1 MAPSEEAMDR
11 LPVRRRLKFLR
22 DGSTRTAE
30 LVFCETHGESVPI
43 SRCASCPFSGN
54 VAWALNGSSA
64 TVECCRFSLPMARSA
79 SEPPASGARLRGPG
93 AVEVAATLPVGL
105 SIVRTIVCVAHDAPL
120 SVAMRALATERSAY
134 GVAVVD
140 ESDRFMGMLGRATA
154 SFASLHSE
162 GDPAADHMTTAR
174 CSVHE
179 RESLGNAFA
188 AMTARHARELT
199 VLSEDGVLVGVLRD
213 IDALRF
219 VSFVSRTGQRPPLD
233 DAA

>member
-1 MAPSEEAMDR
+1 MACSEDTMER

-30 LVFCETHGESVPI
+30 LVFCEAQGESVPV
-43 SRCASCPFSGN
+43 SRCASCPFSGS
-54 VAWALNGSSA
+54 VAWDLVGPS
-64 TVECCRFSLPMARSA
+64 TMVECCRFSLPIARGG
-79 SEPPASGARLRGPG
+79 SEPLPSGERSLGPG

-105 SIVRTIVCVAHDAPL
+105 SIVRSFVCVAHDAPL
-120 SVAMRALATERSAY
+120 SVGMRALATESGAY

-140 ESDRFMGMLGRATA
+140 ENDRFVGMLGRAVATLA
-154 SFASLHSE
+154 LLHSE
-162 GDPAADHMTTAR
+162 RDRVADHATAQG

-179 RESLGNAFA
+179 RESLGDAFT
-188 AMTARHARELT
+188 AMTARRARELT
-199 VLSEDGVLVGVLRD
+199 VVSEDGVLVGVLRD

-233 DAA
+233 SAA

>member
-1 MAPSEEAMDR
+1 MAPSEEAMDL
-11 LPVRRRLKFLR
+11 LPVRRRMKFLR

-30 LVFCETHGESVPI
+30 LVFCETHLESVPI

-54 VAWALNGSSA
+54 VAWALNGPSA

-79 SEPPASGARLRGPG
+79 SEPPASDARLQGPG
-93 AVEVAATLPVGL
+93 AVEVAAMLPVGL
-105 SIVRTIVCVAHDAPL
+105 SIVRTVVCIAHDAPL
-120 SVAMRALATERSAY
+120 SVAMRALAMDRSAY

-140 ESDRFMGMLGRATA
+140 ENDRFMGTLGRTTA
-154 SFASLHSE
+154 SRAYLHSE
-162 GDPAADHMTTAR
+162 SDRAADHLTAAW

-188 AMTARHARELT
+188 AMTAKHAREIT

-213 IDALRF
+213 VDALRF

>member
-1 MAPSEEAMDR
+1 M
-11 LPVRRRLKFLR
+11 
-22 DGSTRTAE
+22 
-30 LVFCETHGESVPI
+30 
-43 SRCASCPFSGN
+43 
-54 VAWALNGSSA
+54 
-64 TVECCRFSLPMARSA
+64 
-79 SEPPASGARLRGPG
+79 
-93 AVEVAATLPVGL
+93 LPVGL
-105 SIVRTIVCVAHDAPL
+105 SIARTVVCVAHDAPP
-120 SVAMRALATERSAY
+120 SVAMRALAMESSAH

-140 ESDRFMGMLGRATA
+140 ESDRFMGMLSRTTVSLAY
-154 SFASLHSE
+154 LHS
-162 GDPAADHMTTAR
+162 GSRAADHVTAAW

-188 AMTARHARELT
+188 AMTAKHAREIA